1 MTTNLLNLP
10 TDIFFEI
17 YKHFSLKELI
27 NLYLIDN
34 VDLRVKIVNVILR
47 IADSLDFEK
56 LLTLYQMNDMDIN
69 NKILHLIQDK
79 MKNGVL
85 SEYGLRD
92 LQSLGHKYPFISSN
106 IIPEIENRLSTR
118 NDLMSLVI
126 SNPQLPWD
134 YAELCRNPNITMK
147 DVLDNSQIPWN
158 YSFLSIIRFRV
169 VCQENQGEGKRF

>member
-1 MTTNLLNLP
+1 MTTTLLNLP
-10 TDIFFEI
+10 ADIFFEI
-17 YKHFSLKELI
+17 YRNLSLKELI

-56 LLTLYQMNDMDIN
+56 LLTLYQMNDIN
-69 NKILHLIQDK
+69 INSNILDLITDK
-79 MKNGVL
+79 MKNGGL

-106 IIPEIENRLSTR
+106 IIAEIENRLSTR

-134 YAELCRNPNITMK
+134 YDSLSGNRFKMDPGYIKIAKLIIT
-147 DVLDNSQIPWN
+147 DLSQ
-158 YSFLSIIRFRV
+158 YL
-169 VCQENQGEGKRF
+169 